1 MKKFLRKRFYMGKL
15 LFIAI
20 MIIACMGIII
30 YYMTVRIAKYSREIE
45 FLNKDLVNLKSEM
58 TQKQKEIDQRELT
71 LIEREK
77 DLKEDRYV
85 KFLQDEVQLYKN
97 LVEILLYLINE

>member
-1 MKKFLRKRFYMGKL
+1 MGKL